1 MAHSAE
7 EIRSHVR
14 FYIGIF
20 VALII
25 LTIITVAVDYVHIG
39 PADSDVANV
48 VVGLLIATVK
58 AGLVA
63 AFFMHLTSEKPM
75 IFRFLFATVAFV
87 IAMFILMLLAH
98 FDPIAPVFGP

>member
-14 FYIGIF
+14 FYIGVF
-20 VALII
+20 VGLII
-25 LTIITVAVDYVHIG
+25 LTILTVWIDQFHIG
-39 PADSDVANV
+39 AEDSDVGNTI
-48 VVGLLIATVK
+48 VGLAIATLK

-98 FDPIAPVFGP
+98 FDPIVPVFVQ